1 MTDSGDIYI
10 ADLGDEQHRR
20 ALVLSSQRSHARSGR
35 VLVAPEWTGRSLDVV
50 PPWHVEVAG
59 DVYAVD
65 LLTTVREDNLLRQ
78 VGRAPHR
85 TVAAARRALIA
96 IT

>member
-1 MTDSGDIYI
+1 MTDSGDICI

-20 ALVLSSQRSHARSGR
+20 ALVLSSQRFHARSGR
-35 VLVAPEWTGRSLDVV
+35 VLVAPEWTGRPFDVV
-50 PPWHVEVAG
+50 PPWHVEVDG

-65 LLTTVREDNLLRQ
+65 LLTTVREDNLLRR
-78 VGRAPHR
+78 VGRAPY
-85 TVAAARRALIA
+85 TAVAEARRALLA